1 MIRYYELGPD
11 KQLNEIVVAGS
22 HDAGITSGGTNV
34 KTQSLDIGEQ
44 AHAGVRV
51 FDLRIAAQTLPGQRT
66 GFPKQA
72 ELKAFHANPAAMKN
86 EMKSRSLGGAP
97 PVDLQRTKF
106 KLDAGDFG
114 MGLNEMLRDAQR
126 FVTSQ
131 DGARE
136 FLILKFDKCLNWS
149 LIADACMRELGDSMF
164 KRHANLNTTKLRDLC
179 GHVICVFSDK
189 GVIEIAQQRNW
200 GPIHGILGFTNLS
213 SSIVGYKDDYPGL
226 QYYGKGGTSVAKP
239 FNKLTQNEKKQRKL
253 IEGSKQAGSE
263 VMGMMYWTT
272 TGIFESIEERNDTM
286 WDTPN
291 VAKLKG
297 LWAQGLAEYVYQRAP
312 LAIPEGS
319 PAIGPVRKQRMPN
332 IVMIDFADERKCAV
346 IRGLNDLTPDQLA
359 TLGGAA

>member
-1 MIRYYELGPD
+1 MITYYELGRD

-51 FDLRIAAQTLPGQRT
+51 FDLRIAAQSLSGQLA
-66 GFPKQA
+66 GQPKQA

-97 PVDLQRTKF
+97 PVDLMRTKF

-114 MGLNEMLRDAQR
+114 LGLNQMLREAQQ
-126 FVTSQ
+126 FVTV
-131 DGARE
+131 DAPNE
-136 FLILKFDKCLNWS
+136 FLILKFDKCLNWP
-149 LIADACMRELGDSMF
+149 LIADACRDKLGDAMF
-164 KRHANLNTTKLRDLC
+164 KRHVNLNTRKLRELA

-189 GVIEIAQQRNW
+189 GVMDIALHRNW
-200 GPIHGILGFTNLS
+200 GPRDGILGFTNLS
-213 SSIVGYKDDYPGL
+213 SSSVGYEDDYPGL
-226 QYYGKGGTSVAKP
+226 QYYGKGGTSVVKP
-239 FNKLTQNEKKQRKL
+239 FSKLTQNEKKQSKL
-253 IEGSKQAGSE
+253 IGGATKAGPE

-272 TGIFESIEERNDTM
+272 TGIFESIEQRNDSM
-286 WDTPN
+286 WEPPN
-291 VAKLKG
+291 VAKLKR
-297 LWAQGLAEYVYQRAP
+297 LWAQGLAEYVYRENP

-319 PAIGPVRKQRMPN
+319 PAIGPVRKQKMPN

>member
-1 MIRYYELGPD
+1 MITYYELGPD

-22 HDAGITSGGTNV
+22 HDAGITGGATNV

-44 AHAGVRV
+44 ASAGVRV
-51 FDLRIAAQTLPGQRT
+51 FDLRIAATSVPGQRA
-66 GFPKQA
+66 GLPKQA

-86 EMKSRSLGGAP
+86 ETKSRHLGDGMM
-97 PVDLQRTKF
+97 VDLQRTKF

-114 MGLNEMLRDAQR
+114 LGLNQMLRDAEH
-126 FVTSQ
+126 FVTI
-131 DGARE
+131 DAPDE
-136 FLILKFDKCLNWS
+136 FLILKFDKCLNWP
-149 LIADACMRELGDSMF
+149 LIADACRDKLGDVMF
-164 KRHANLNTTKLRDLC
+164 KRHVNLNTRKLSELA

-189 GVIEIAQQRNW
+189 GVIEIAHQRNW

-213 SSIVGYKDDYPGL
+213 SSSVGYQDDYPGL

-253 IEGSKQAGSE
+253 VGGATRAGPE

-272 TGIFESIEERNDTM
+272 TGILESIDERNDTM
-286 WDTPN
+286 WEAPN
-291 VAKLKG
+291 VAKLKR
-297 LWAQGLAEYVYQRAP
+297 LWAQGLAEYVYQENP
-312 LAIPEGS
+312 LDIPEGS
-319 PAIGPVRKQRMPN
+319 PAIGPIRKQKLPN

-359 TLGGAA
+359 RLGGDA

>member
-1 MIRYYELGPD
+1 MITYYELGPT

-51 FDLRIAAQTLPGQRT
+51 FDLRIAAQTLPGQRA

-86 EMKSRSLGGAP
+86 EIKSRSLGGSP
-97 PVDLQRTKF
+97 PVNLQRTKF

-114 MGLNEMLRDAQR
+114 MGLNQMLEDAKR
-126 FVTSQ
+126 FVTTDSSN
-131 DGARE
+131 E

-149 LIADACMRELGDSMF
+149 LIADACIRELGDALF
-164 KRHANLNTTKLRDLC
+164 KGHVNLNIRTLKELR
-179 GHVICVFSDK
+179 GKVICVFSDK

-213 SSIVGYKDDYPGL
+213 SSTVGYKNDYPGL
-226 QYYGKGGTSVAKP
+226 QYYGKGGTSVVKP

-272 TGIFESIEERNDTM
+272 TGIFESIDERNDTM

-291 VAKLKG
+291 VRKLKG
-297 LWAQGLAEYVYQRAP
+297 LWAEGLAEYVYQRDP

-319 PAIGPVRKQRMPN
+319 PAIGPVRKRRMPN

-346 IRGLNDLTPDQLA
+346 IRGLNDLTPDELA
-359 TLGGAA
+359 GLGGAA

>member
-1 MIRYYELGPD
+1 
-11 KQLNEIVVAGS
+11 
-22 HDAGITSGGTNV
+22 
-34 KTQSLDIGEQ
+34 
-44 AHAGVRV
+44 
-51 FDLRIAAQTLPGQRT
+51 
-66 GFPKQA
+66 
-72 ELKAFHANPAAMKN
+72 
-86 EMKSRSLGGAP
+86 
-97 PVDLQRTKF
+97 
-106 KLDAGDFG
+106 

-126 FVTSQ
+126 FVTSA

-149 LIADACMRELGDSMF
+149 LIADACVRELGDSMF
-164 KRHANLNTTKLRDLC
+164 KRHANLNTMKLRDLC

-200 GPIHGILGFTNLS
+200 GRSTASSGSPIFRPP
-213 SSIVGYKDDYPGL
+213 VGYKDDYPGL
-226 QYYGKGGTSVAKP
+226 QYYGKGGTSVVKP

-272 TGIFESIEERNDTM
+272 TGIFESIDKRNDTM

-291 VAKLKG
+291 VRKLKG
-297 LWAQGLAEYVYQRAP
+297 LWAQGLAEYVYQRDP

-332 IVMIDFADERKCAV
+332 IVMIDFADERKCEV
-346 IRGLNDLTPDQLA
+346 IRGLNDLTP
-359 TLGGAA
+359 TSWPRWEGAA

>member
-1 MIRYYELGPD
+1 
-11 KQLNEIVVAGS
+11 
-22 HDAGITSGGTNV
+22 
-34 KTQSLDIGEQ
+34 
-44 AHAGVRV
+44 
-51 FDLRIAAQTLPGQRT
+51 
-66 GFPKQA
+66 
-72 ELKAFHANPAAMKN
+72 
-86 EMKSRSLGGAP
+86 
-97 PVDLQRTKF
+97 
-106 KLDAGDFG
+106 
-114 MGLNEMLRDAQR
+114 MLRDAQH
-126 FVTSQ
+126 FVTI
-131 DGARE
+131 DAPNE
-136 FLILKFDKCLNWS
+136 FLILKFDKCLNWPF
-149 LIADACMRELGDSMF
+149 IADACRRELGDQMF
-164 KRHANLNTTKLRDLC
+164 KRHVNLNTTKLRDLA
-179 GHVICVFSDK
+179 GWVICVFSDK
-189 GVIEIAQQRNW
+189 GVSEIALHRRW
-200 GPIHGILGFTNLS
+200 GPRDGILGFTNLS
-213 SSIVGYKDDYPGL
+213 SSSVGYEDDYPGL
-226 QYYGKGGTSVAKP
+226 QYYGKGGTSVGKP

>member
-1 MIRYYELGPD
+1 
-11 KQLNEIVVAGS
+11 VV
-22 HDAGITSGGTNV
+22 
-34 KTQSLDIGEQ
+34 
-44 AHAGVRV
+44 
-51 FDLRIAAQTLPGQRT
+51 
-66 GFPKQA
+66 
-72 ELKAFHANPAAMKN
+72 
-86 EMKSRSLGGAP
+86 
-97 PVDLQRTKF
+97 
-106 KLDAGDFG
+106 
-114 MGLNEMLRDAQR
+114 
-126 FVTSQ
+126 
-131 DGARE
+131 
-136 FLILKFDKCLNWS
+136 
-149 LIADACMRELGDSMF
+149 
-164 KRHANLNTTKLRDLC
+164 
-179 GHVICVFSDK
+179 
-189 GVIEIAQQRNW
+189 
-200 GPIHGILGFTNLS
+200 
-213 SSIVGYKDDYPGL
+213 
-226 QYYGKGGTSVAKP
+226 KP

-272 TGIFESIEERNDTM
+272 TGIFESIEERNDAM

>member
-1 MIRYYELGPD
+1 MITYYELGPD

-51 FDLRIAAQTLPGQRT
+51 FDLRIAAQTLSVQQA

-97 PVDLQRTKF
+97 PVDLMRTKF

-114 MGLNEMLRDAQR
+114 LGLNQMLRDARQ
-126 FVTSQ
+126 FVSI
-131 DGARE
+131 DAPNE
-136 FLILKFDKCLNWS
+136 FLILKFDKCLNWH
-149 LIADACMRELGDSMF
+149 LIADACRTELGDQMLT
-164 KRHANLNTTKLRDLC
+164 RDLNLNIQKLRDLA

-189 GVIEIAQQRNW
+189 GAKEIALHRNW
-200 GPIHGILGFTNLS
+200 GPTDGILKFINLS
-213 SSIVGYKDDYPGL
+213 SSNDHYTNRYSGL
-226 QYYGKGGTSVAKP
+226 QYYGKGGTSVVKP

-253 IEGSKQAGSE
+253 IGGATKAGPE

-272 TGIFESIEERNDTM
+272 TGIFESIDERNDTM
-286 WDTPN
+286 WEAPN
-291 VAKLKG
+291 VAKLKR
-297 LWAQGLAEYVYQRAP
+297 LWAQGLAEYVYSENP
-312 LAIPEGS
+312 LALPEGS
-319 PAIGPVRKQRMPN
+319 PAIGPVRKQKMPN
-332 IVMIDFADERKCAV
+332 IVMIDFADERKCGV
-346 IRGLNDLTPDQLA
+346 IRGLNDLSPDQLA
-359 TLGGAA
+359 RLGGDA